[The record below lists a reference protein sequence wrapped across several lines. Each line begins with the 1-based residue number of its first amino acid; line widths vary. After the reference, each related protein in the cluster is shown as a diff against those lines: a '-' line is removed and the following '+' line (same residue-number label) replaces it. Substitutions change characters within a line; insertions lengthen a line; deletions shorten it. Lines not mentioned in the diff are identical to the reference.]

1 MNIVFGIFIAL
12 HGVVHLLYFGQSAR
26 YFELK
31 PGLSWPDGSWVFSR
45 MIGDGTARFIV
56 SMLLVL
62 AGFGF
67 IASGLGILISQA
79 WWRPLMIA
87 IAILSVF
94 IFVFFWNGQGQNL
107 DAQGGIGILIDL
119 WLLIMVLL
127 VRWPKVGV

>member
-1 MNIVFGIFIAL
+1 MNIVFGIFIVL
-12 HGVVHLLYFGQSAR
+12 HGIVHLLYFGQSAR

-31 PGLSWPDGSWVFSR
+31 PGLSWPDASWVFSR
-45 MIGDGTARFIV
+45 IISDGTARFLV

-67 IASGLGILISQA
+67 IASGFGILISQG
-79 WWRPLMIA
+79 WWKPLMIT
-87 IAILSVF
+87 IAILSVV

-107 DAQGGIGILIDL
+107 DAQGGIGILIDV

-127 VRWPKVGV
+127 VHWPKVGF